1 MMRRTTY
8 TSKRIIKM
16 LFGILTILLL
26 STQEIWGQTYS
37 IDLYAQNYAGGSGTK
52 NDPYLISNDKELA
65 KLARDVNNGNTSQAF
80 LGKYFKLTA
89 DIDLSG
95 GIWMPIGKY
104 YNYGNGNGNN
114 RLFFGK
120 FDGNGHVI
128 KNMHIQWE
136 GTDAWSAW
144 GLFSTLQGSSSTNLT
159 TVTNL
164 IIENAVVEKKPGFKP
179 YGPGYNVGVVA
190 GEIYGNTELS
200 NIIIRG
206 SEIKD
211 NDETYEINNE
221 SKIGGI
227 SGNVQTDSK
236 NETFRIFNIAADTK
250 INMLKNTSVFNNKF
264 HIAQGF
270 GRFSYDMKG
279 GDNIIE
285 PTNIY
290 LFGNGLNIEN
300 TSTNINKGGIT
311 ANCQNENN
319 AKKYTSTWY
328 YTQDVTGGKNLG
340 IKVNAA
346 TFANDFVDKANT
358 LITTKSLEED
368 KNPWTFTNG
377 ALNMYSKIDVSLVE
391 NTYNRNDLQVSYT
404 LTSNQFKD
412 EYTFSWTVEGEA
424 ITPNKGSNGKTITLP
439 LSNKKRTGVVII
451 TNGNTG
457 SVILKKHFEIKPK
470 YYSIDLYADSYS
482 GGTGT
487 KEDPIIIS
495 SDLEL
500 AKLARDVE
508 TWQMKDSKYFKLAND
523 ISLDKGLWMPI
534 GNTKYSWAFFKGK
547 FDGDGHTIDNMHIC
561 WKDNSGSW
569 GAWGLFSVLNGQASD
584 EARVCRITNLIIDN
598 AVVEKEEGYMPVGNG
613 LNIGILAGE
622 LAGGNSEISNIIIRN
637 SKITD
642 NKETYTTPEIAVG
655 GIVGKAV
662 DGQIYRIYNL
672 SSEADI
678 NMFDHASL
686 KSGNTCLAEG
696 IGYYGVVN
704 NSNSFVILPT
714 NIYVH
719 GKVST
724 ANNRCKV
731 GEVVGNRNV
740 NAESGE
746 TATWYYA
753 NKTNSSS
760 SNIATNG
767 TQKSEVDFATTFAS
781 QNNLYISANNFQDK
795 LNWSYTS
802 GTGFNFGSTKLTV
815 KRGYNTIITAET
827 IEGNAGNEK
836 YFWYTSSDKKNWTLQ
851 NENNAYND
859 FSISLEDYD
868 QFVYALLEDGSS
880 QSGVAKID
888 ARKVDAVMKT
898 NEETNT
904 LYIEITNNIWENN
917 DKLNVTYSW
926 VKNGKEETVAPTFD
940 KSSLAPTDKLSCH
953 VIVTTKDGVELLNKW
968 LVYAKSV
975 VYLCPAGVTVTTAD
989 GKTISYN
996 AGDDSN
1002 DGLTPA
1008 TAVRTWKGAYSKLT
1022 VKGSWDDNTI
1032 VLMGKS
1038 DQSVTNDGSDGF
1050 PNNNDYYSSSEKWEN
1065 AKASSPFF
1073 RNTTITGSWDGV
1085 DYKGVIEMYGGHYR
1099 NHSIAIF
1106 GDTRFQY
1113 LAFNRNPNNTEG
1125 DYFDILYCQFYNLEM
1140 GEGIQ
1145 MTNYQ
1150 KMYQGDGTI
1159 KGAVSTS
1166 FQIFG
1171 GFMDDNRFSPLSTEG
1186 NLKKMDDALPHGR
1199 EGFKIKIKS
1208 GHFSTICV
1216 GGRQTTDNRNGVMG
1230 SPNMPI
1236 KCTIDVDIDRNFNDN
1251 HNENNSDLDVAVVL
1265 AGNHEGAMVGDVDII
1280 IKSGKIGRVVNGSL
1294 GARRNTSNYNA
1305 PYNTYMGRANIL
1317 IDPEHSENNN
1327 NTDINSRV
1335 EITEIYGGSTGRGF
1349 QGGQWIE
1356 NPFYGYSTITI
1367 KGGTFLI
1374 PTKCTPE
1381 EIFSGIYGAGAGG
1394 MNGIGDDTNHT
1405 TDERIPYWTNSSTKS
1420 VMAFGNYYTAKN
1432 NLCMYKCYNA
1442 DTHTYT
1448 EVDPRLTNNK
1458 IIIEG
1463 GIFGSE
1469 TRKIDGIYGGGSG
1482 YMSKDLWIAD
1492 SKPSTYGGNIYGK
1505 AGETVT
1511 SLTINGGEFY
1521 CKNGIFAGGRGTD
1534 YYYATK
1540 AYNGNPDDYQE
1551 LGKIYGNVELTIN
1564 GGKFHC
1570 PIFGGGY
1577 GVADAKLL
1585 NSNNINTLENMAR
1598 LYGSSTVKING
1609 GTFFENIYGGGDM
1622 AVVEKGTNVIISDR
1636 ADIRADVFAGGNGR
1650 IKRADTDYT
1659 INNNTWHPEKVGKV
1673 LGNTNLTFFGSTKV
1687 APYIYGDIYGGGNL
1701 AQVEGDTHINMYAA
1715 NFAGEIFGGG
1725 KGRITDN
1732 NGKELYT
1739 YADVTGNTFVS
1750 LAKDQGVQI
1759 NDKEKEEDN
1768 YSINVIWNK
1777 KLDSTKE
1784 NFIEWDTN
1792 KAKFF
1797 ADGKFLNPHNIYGGG
1812 NLACNV
1818 TGKATL
1824 NIQKGMTPFSLLK
1837 TTEWKV
1843 AYDDNNNPHFSVFGG
1858 GYGLNTTVDN
1868 TDVTVNVEGDY
1879 SVYDAEIEDDTEQL
1893 SKGQTPLRA
1902 KSDMNVFDN
1911 SKGIPNFT
1919 ILAVLGGGYAGTVD
1933 NDAKVT
1939 IDGKTFIHRVYGG
1952 GFGDPKSTSNNET
1965 GKIGGNTEVYVK
1977 GGNIYGDVFGG
1988 GAGVKPK
1995 KDASSTYTYFT
2006 NVAKVYETTKVEVS
2020 DDAHVYGNVYGGGD
2034 MANIGSYETH
2044 DNPEAY
2050 FGNKPKSI
2058 STFDQTN
2065 GKFISYEATDYKSF
2079 VNIIGGNIFGEIF
2092 AGGKGLKK
2100 AEAPEYNKV
2109 GRINGNT
2116 ILHIANTNEAGME
2129 RITPMVW
2136 NRVYGGCAY
2145 GVVDGNTL
2153 VHVEGGMLGLNIFG
2167 GGYGDI
2173 PITNDKTDDNSGQ
2186 STASSTLEQVLGKK
2200 DTKNEGTY
2208 ACILGNT
2215 KVQIDGG
2222 EWLWDRKADKNG
2234 NITTWLDVQSDS
2246 EKVCENLDE
2255 FKDIIYAIHNANT
2268 LGEITNAKAKA
2279 AMSRIINN
2287 KDTKEFFEL
2296 TDGDFGSASFSKNHN
2311 IFGGGNRAC
2320 YVGYD
2325 INGNSTGDGTGEAI
2339 VEINHSPVTEIIGAN
2354 GKSLNILDFTT
2365 LQGLCWYLAE
2375 KNSNNPQFSVF
2386 GAGYGAN
2393 TKVRNAKVYAQAGAM
2408 IEENGTPNKINGKYF
2423 RYASQEEDRLKYTNF
2438 ETNLYIDY
2446 MAVSKEDK
2454 KLYYGSVDGTSDDA
2468 DTFRRYYNTRMAW
2481 ILGIPGFTFQEIH
2494 GGGFSGYVKEDTYVE
2509 TNNQLTCYNIYGG
2522 GLGALPYGTLNET
2535 TDKDNHYDFGSVG
2548 GNSKV
2553 FFKSGNVARNV
2564 YGGGAGIESIR
2575 VSGNNIV
2582 SLDSK
2587 TGSIID
2593 FPDMARVKGKTEV
2606 HIYGENVG
2614 VPPLVIDR
2622 TVIMGNVYGGGD
2634 VANVGLNTQKA
2645 TAKKIDDAESL
2656 SPSNFTSFVNV
2667 RGGTILSKIF
2677 AGGNGRTADVC
2688 GDYTK
2693 LGGIYG
2699 NACVVTGRPVMT
2711 YPYNEFATG
2720 STTEYTSTSLN
2731 PSEEKYLVNPD
2742 ATVNK
2747 DLMPSIMN
2755 SIYGGGQN
2763 GTVYGNTLVAIKD
2776 GALYY
2781 NIFGGGWGDE
2791 ETNTSANITGNTNLS
2806 ITGGQAM
2813 LTSYWST
2820 TMRNWEP
2827 ATIVGDKTYSPQYI
2841 PATQKFKV
2849 NHNIYGGGDKTCVV
2863 GEKDKDGNLVE
2874 NSGNTYI
2881 KLEKGLLHDN
2891 TQLLS
2896 GVSTTQ
2902 FFNSNEWK
2910 EIFNKVGSPHFC
2922 VFGGGFGEK
2931 TFVLN
2936 DSHIEVAMEARG
2948 SINKGNDIIKG
2959 EEHKHFFSDYSMMD
2973 IVGGGFSGQVN
2984 GTTHIYGAGG
2994 ASCRRVF
3001 GGGFYSSVKATDI
3014 NIKAIDCHD
3023 IFGGGF
3029 MGDVEK
3035 ETKVVI
3041 GSQDSKTST
3050 FGNDDIY
3057 IHGNVYGGNDV
3068 SGAVNIVLDSNGY
3081 FKDNGG
3087 TGTNV
3092 NIYGG
3097 HIYGDVYGAGN
3108 GNYLYALD
3116 KKGNKKVTVNEYYP
3130 VNPNDSE
3137 SETIPLVYTVPMR
3150 ETMPSYMAASDA
3162 AKIVN
3167 INSWRPIT
3175 NKVNIDIKGN
3185 STSDIITIDGDVYGG
3200 GNSASVKKVHDYDS
3214 DNQEGAIKI
3223 NIGNNVNIRSVF
3235 MGCNGEA
3242 LFAKSEDNDFM
3253 NKFQKLNGDVENGKE
3268 LNLADTIDWIN
3279 DPSNKGIS
3287 TIYLSTE
3294 NAQRPL
3300 VYPHLLDL
3308 YFQSVETDIQGQL
3321 TWNGSES
3328 GDGLTNC
3335 NIGTFCCGGNRGNM
3349 SVYPNSVGNVVDYTF
3364 PAGLVITN
3372 KIVGGCNNANYNYK
3386 DLVTHEGGYLL
3397 GNTHSEYP
3405 FIKLTIK
3412 NKFEPKEDNN
3422 AYIGGNVY
3430 GGCYQAGTV
3439 RGDISVILQSDML
3452 EGKSKEK
3459 LDNSNDFLSSKPQY
3473 SALNVYGAG
3482 YGMESYV
3489 YGNTDVRVAEGMKC
3503 DTVSTTSDI
3512 FNASGVSANFVYG
3525 GGQQGNVI
3533 GVTNVDVLNGHIYK
3547 SVTGGSYSGYV
3558 WGSTQVKVGYP
3569 IYYKVKDKQSG
3580 IYLLNRSDKNNK
3592 FIDHEGNTETGAILS
3607 DLASETIK
3615 QDIKLIAGDIISQA
3629 VYESIIGKQ
3638 GLTTE
3643 FVKNDCFEKC
3653 ISKPASPLTW
3663 NDINIKIGEA
3673 VYGGGYSVA
3682 QGTSVLAN
3690 DSTVLKYTDRYN
3702 IDKAFTTENS
3712 RLVDLAE
3719 LPNGTTK
3726 GFGGNT
3732 TILVAD
3738 NSNPS
3743 STRDHIT
3750 ISHQE
3755 MKSIVLPKG
3764 TDLFGYY
3771 YKDKNGNYRYI
3782 SLQDHY
3788 FYGGGEEYA
3797 KPEEQGTDK
3806 NIYVYD
3812 SEGGIFG
3819 DGHQSYAEGFRSA
3832 DLTGYGFA
3840 GTTIN
3845 KPKIIN
3851 TFQRMDILRLEDNC
3865 FNVLGARDYATNVTN
3880 KTPYSIARVGEIQM
3894 FAKNIALKGN
3904 KLQGKTVNRAR
3915 NYMGLANNIHYVG
3928 AVTSNVPFN
3937 EASKEA
3943 WRNDT
3948 GEIPASGDYAN
3959 KSYLEVKQS
3968 YIDQYKKD
3976 TDEATFQKR
3985 NEGTAKNMIGIAS
3998 GYALKIQN
4006 VQELYDA
4013 NKKIVDKIYY
4023 GPIYG
4028 VIEMNLIDVRE
4039 DEGGGYVYADN
4050 VHKRDNGNNPDF
4062 LETTGNFVFPYDA
4075 KQNRYI
4081 VDDCFPTGFSG
4092 LKTNDPDSEIDVHYW
4107 YVTGFN
4113 YYYNAHITC
4122 FTYKDAMKFNNDNS
4136 DGLTVLAG
4144 LKPNQPVTVHSWKM
4158 RSGHPD
4164 NKNDYSC
4171 DLEYRNYLPGK
4182 TEGNVDIDNEDVAGK
4197 YTLRVGG
4204 SSSYTYSNPEASD
4217 TEDANKGFAAVLP
4230 MNATGA
4236 FDSNNYIRQA
4246 LPSEL
4251 NNGDAKISFELSD
4264 NVNNTTTEYFN
4275 KHLSKKCLATLILK
4289 APAYSKYNSEKD
4301 NKPIISKVATSTFF
4315 TLSATGNYEKVEN
4328 NTNLSEGKDYYIKNG
4343 IEGEYAK
4350 VNNTTKIFKKNTDG
4364 YAPVNN
4370 IKDVIAGENYFCEV
4384 PRIYTYTIYLT
4395 IEYVQGPNINGNIT
4409 VDNCALPGE
4418 MIRLKKNNVTIAA
4431 DQAFSANGY
4440 YWRIGKRKKNADG
4453 KWEFE
4458 DNTEWNITKKAAG
4471 YDTYKQG
4478 DAKTAEGLFK
4488 NCKYDKTN
4496 DYLDIPAYYFMN
4508 GYGVQLGITMNG
4520 LDKIFTV
4527 DMDNDNEFLI
4537 HNYHRMNPHKEG
4549 LDLHLAEAIKR
4560 AKEEKDVA
4568 TGTTTVPF
4576 AEPRIYISDLSDL
4589 TAFINFIDTIG
4600 ADGKAPRYGANAQF
4614 VLQKDLTVPSD
4625 FVCGTGIFHGIFH
4638 GNGHVIHGLPQDK
4651 SLLAENQGQI
4661 YNLGLESGN
4670 IAAKGSTNGG
4680 AYHCCFEQNPSSS
4693 PSSSEASSS
4702 LSDGVSTPF
4711 APIVYRMDGSADT
4724 HYTSDDFKYGRVA
4737 YDLNEYY
4744 LRARYSN
4751 EATNPDDMK
4760 ALKYVYD
4767 YYANGDYQYANRTD
4781 AITGKNTGITYLRTG
4796 LDSDL
4801 PNYEQAETRHN
4812 QAHDID
4818 KARVKAGSSSASSSS
4833 PSSST
4838 PSSSSPS
4845 SAPSSSSPS
4854 SFDGVSTPFAY
4865 EPLFDANHAA
4875 TTLAASNIMNDFIF
4889 WGQKLQATPE
4899 SCPQAIESH
4908 QNCYMTNRVYRTAGY
4923 YGDTKL
4929 DAFHYN
4935 AYNYLGGTMT
4945 TYVHQPSITAIDFTC
4960 KGDISKATK
4969 TINGIFYPPVDDNAK
4984 VFSDFS
4990 VKNDVT
4996 KNLLVYTNNNVDI
5009 DSDTEAYD
5017 VVNKYLRYNES
5028 TRESLIKGH
5037 HVFTNTEGFTTA
5049 FLHLVE
5055 RTADNKNSE
5064 GGICENNN
5072 FCAPL
5077 PFTVT
5082 NRAWYVRKPQQYA
5095 NDNTGAWE
5103 GICLPFTVHKVVASI
5118 NGEITHFYG
5127 IPTTDELSTPAL
5139 NTHTLHHEYW
5149 LRGLT
5154 TVGKDGTD
5162 IAATFQRPG
5171 LTSDGLFMP
5180 IAESSGSTSAG
5191 SSSPSAGSGSTS
5203 AGSGSPSLS
5212 EGVSY
5217 TFATPFFIDT
5227 YESRLYNKD
5236 ANPYYAAPHT
5246 YSNYPLLTSE
5256 VPYIV
5261 RFPGDGY
5268 YEFDLSSKFYN
5279 DILGKSEPE
5288 QTVAFNAYGYENMET
5303 SYGSITIPVTK
5314 QMATTKDGYT
5324 HCGTFAAKD
5333 IKKDAIYSMN
5343 DKGNAFIS
5351 ETSTATSIMPFRT
5364 YMTAKTTKAKALS
5377 YAPSM
5382 IKIAEST
5389 GIDKITPEI
5398 GVADKD
5404 DATGSYLIVRPI
5416 NNNKVRIES
5425 NISTTIYVYTIT
5437 GQLYR
5442 ILDVIP
5448 GNSVYS
5454 GFQQGAYIFGKA
5466 KIMVQ

>member
-1 MMRRTTY
+1 MKIETMMRRTTY

-16 LFGILTILLL
+16 LFGILTILLM
-26 STQEIWGQTYS
+26 STQEIWGQNKYYS

-52 NDPYLISNDKELA
+52 NDPYLISNDMELA

-227 SGNVQTDSK
+227 SGNVQTDGK

-250 INMLKNTSVFNNKF
+250 INMLKNTSVYNNKF
-264 HIAQGF
+264 CIAQGF
-270 GRFSYDMKG
+270 GRFSYNMKG

-319 AKKYTSTWY
+319 AKKYASTWY

-340 IKVNAA
+340 TKVNAA

-377 ALNMYSKIDVSLVE
+377 TINMYSKIDVKLVE
-391 NTYNRNDLQVSYT
+391 NTYNRNDPQVSYT

-412 EYTFSWTVEGEA
+412 EYTFSWTVEGKA
-424 ITPNKGSNGKTITLP
+424 ITPNEGSNGKTITLP
-439 LSNKKRTGVVII
+439 LSNKKRTGEVII
-451 TNGNTG
+451 TDGNTG
-457 SVILKKHFEIKPK
+457 SVILKKHFEINPK

-487 KEDPIIIS
+487 KDDPFIIS

-500 AKLARDVE
+500 AKLTRDIE
-508 TWQMKDSKYFKLAND
+508 NWQMQDSKYFKLAND
-523 ISLDKGLWMPI
+523 IKLDKGLWMPI
-534 GNTKYSWAFFKGK
+534 GNTNYNWAFFKGK
-547 FDGDGHTIDNMHIC
+547 FDGDGHAIDNMHVC
-561 WKDNSGSW
+561 WKDYSGSW
-569 GAWGLFSVLNGQASD
+569 SAWGLFSALNGLSSD
-584 EARVCRITNLIIDN
+584 ESGVCRITNLIIDN
-598 AVVEKEEGYMPVGNG
+598 AVVEKEEDYMPVGNG

-622 LAGGNSEISNIIIRN
+622 LVGNNIEISNIIIRN

-642 NKETYTTPEIAVG
+642 NKETYTTPEIAIG
-655 GIVGKAV
+655 GIIGKAQ
-662 DGQIYRIYNL
+662 DGKTFRIFNL
-672 SSEADI
+672 SCEADI
-678 NMFDHASL
+678 NMFDNANL

-696 IGYYGVVN
+696 IGYYGWVN

-740 NAESGE
+740 DNGTGE

-767 TQKSEVDFATTFAS
+767 TQKSEAEFATTFAS
-781 QNNLYISANNFQDK
+781 QNNLYISANNFKDK

-815 KRGYNTIITAET
+815 KRGYTTIITAET
-827 IEGNAGNEK
+827 LEGNAENEK
-836 YFWYTSSDKKNWTLQ
+836 YFWYTSIDKKNWTLQ
-851 NENNAYND
+851 NENNAYNN

-868 QFVYALLEDGSS
+868 QYVYALLEDGSS

-888 ARKVDAVMKT
+888 AIKVDAVMKT

-917 DKLNVTYSW
+917 DNLNVTYSW
-926 VKNGKEETVAPTFD
+926 VKNGKEESTDPTFD
-940 KSSLAPTDKLSCH
+940 KSSLTPTDKLSCY

-975 VYLCPAGVTVTTAD
+975 VYLCPAGVTVGSTT
-989 GKTISYN
+989 YN
-996 AGDDSN
+996 AGNDSN
-1002 DGLTPA
+1002 DGLSPE
-1008 TAVRTWKGAYSKLT
+1008 TAVRTWKGAYSKLA

-1038 DQSVTNDGSDGF
+1038 DQSVTNNDNDGF
-1050 PNNNDYYSSSEKWEN
+1050 SSVTFNTSSDWEDVK
-1065 AKASSPFF
+1065 AKSPFF

-1085 DYKGVIEMYGGHYR
+1085 DYKGVIEMYGGNYR

-1113 LAFNRNPNNTEG
+1113 LTFNRNPNNNDA

-1145 MTNYQ
+1145 MTNY
-1150 KMYQGDGTI
+1150 KKPYLGDGTI

-1208 GHFSTICV
+1208 GHFSAICV

-1251 HNENNSDLDVAVVL
+1251 HNDNQSTLDVAVVL

-1294 GARRNTSNYNA
+1294 GARRNTNNYNA

-1317 IDPEHSENNN
+1317 IDPAQSESNNK
-1327 NTDINSRV
+1327 NTDVNSRV

-1349 QGGQWIE
+1349 QDNQWIE

-1367 KGGTFLI
+1367 KGGTFKI
-1374 PTKCTPE
+1374 PSECKPE

-1405 TDERIPYWTNSSTKS
+1405 TDDRIPYWTNSSTKS
-1420 VMAFGNYYTAKN
+1420 VMAFGNYDAAKA

-1448 EVDPRLTNNK
+1448 EIDPRLTNNK

-1482 YMSKDLWIAD
+1482 YMSTDLWRASSIP
-1492 SKPSTYGGNIYGK
+1492 SKEGGNIYGK
-1505 AGETVT
+1505 AGETVA
-1511 SLTINGGEFY
+1511 SITINGGEFY

-1540 AYNGNPDDYQE
+1540 AYNGNPYDYQE

-1570 PIFGGGY
+1570 PVFGGGY
-1577 GVADAKLL
+1577 GVADAKQKD
-1585 NSNNINTLENMAR
+1585 NDSINTLNNMAR

-1609 GTFFENIYGGGDM
+1609 GTFFKNIYGGGDM
-1622 AVVEKGTNVIISDR
+1622 AVVEKGTNVIISDS

-1650 IKRADTDYT
+1650 IKRANSNYNIED
-1659 INNNTWHPEKVGKV
+1659 NTWNPEKVGKV

-1732 NGKELYT
+1732 DGENLYT
-1739 YADVTGNTFVS
+1739 YADVTGNTFVT

-1759 NDKEKEEDN
+1759 NDEKNKEDN
-1768 YSINVIWNK
+1768 FSINVIWNR

-1797 ADGKFLNPHNIYGGG
+1797 ANGKFLNPHNIYGGG
-1812 NLACNV
+1812 NLACKV

-1824 NIQKGMTPFSLLK
+1824 DIQKGMTPFSLLK

-1858 GYGLNTTVDN
+1858 GYGLNTTVGN

-1879 SVYDAEIEDDTEQL
+1879 SVYDAEIKDDTEQL

-1902 KSDMNVFDN
+1902 KGEMNVFDN

-1933 NDAKVT
+1933 SDAKVT

-1952 GFGDPKSTSNNET
+1952 GFGDPTSTSNNNT

-1995 KDASSTYTYFT
+1995 KDGSTYTYFT
-2006 NVAKVYETTKVEVS
+2006 NVAKVDETTKVEVS

-2034 MANIGSYETH
+2034 MANIGSYITLKDE
-2044 DNPEAY
+2044 DKVEY
-2050 FGNKPKSI
+2050 YGNKPKSI

-2065 GKFISYEATDYKSF
+2065 GDFISYEAKDYKSF

-2153 VHVEGGMLGLNIFG
+2153 VHIEGGMLGFNIFG

-2234 NITTWLDVQSDS
+2234 NITTWLDVQTGS

-2287 KDTKEFFEL
+2287 KDTKEFFEMK
-2296 TDGDFGSASFSKNHN
+2296 DGDFGSASFSKNHN

-2320 YVGYD
+2320 YVGYGID
-2325 INGNSTGDGTGEAI
+2325 GNSTGDGTGEAI

-2354 GKSLNILDFTT
+2354 GKSLDILDYTS
-2365 LQGLCWYLAE
+2365 LQGLCWYLAGTNA
-2375 KNSNNPQFSVF
+2375 NSPQFSVF

-2393 TKVRNAKVYAQAGAM
+2393 TKVRNAKVYAQTGAM
-2408 IEENGTPNKINGKYF
+2408 IELNGTPNKIDGKYF

-2509 TNNQLTCYNIYGG
+2509 ANNQLACYNIYGG
-2522 GLGALPYGTLNET
+2522 GLGARPYGTLNENK
-2535 TDKDNHYDFGSVG
+2535 DKDNHYDFGSVD

-2553 FFKSGNVARNV
+2553 FIKSGNVAKNV
-2564 YGGGAGIESIR
+2564 YGGGAGIESLRI
-2575 VSGNNIV
+2575 SGDNIV
-2582 SLDSK
+2582 SIDSK

-2606 HIYGENVG
+2606 HVYGENVG
-2614 VPPLVIDR
+2614 VPPLVIER
-2622 TVIMGNVYGGGD
+2622 TVIMGSVYGGGD
-2634 VANVGLNTQKA
+2634 VANVGMGTNKA
-2645 TAKKIDDAESL
+2645 AAKKIDEAASL
-2656 SPSNFTSFVNV
+2656 TPSNFTSFVNV

-2677 AGGNGRTADVC
+2677 AGGKGRTADVC

-2731 PSEEKYLVNPD
+2731 PSDEKYLVNPD

-2747 DLMPSIMN
+2747 DLMPNIMN
-2755 SIYGGGQN
+2755 SVYGGGQN
-2763 GTVYGNTLVAIKD
+2763 GTIYGNTLVAIKD

-2781 NIFGGGWGDE
+2781 NVFGGGWGDE
-2791 ETNTSANITGNTNLS
+2791 DTNTSANITGNTNLS

-2863 GEKDKDGNLVE
+2863 GERDKDGNLVA

-2896 GVSTTQ
+2896 GVSTTK
-2902 FFNSNEWK
+2902 FFSSNEWK

-2922 VFGGGFGEK
+2922 IFGGGFGEK

-2959 EEHKHFFSDYSMMD
+2959 EEYKHFFSDYSMMD

-2984 GTTHIYGAGG
+2984 GTTHINGAGG

-3014 NIKAIDCHD
+3014 DIKAIDCHD

-3268 LNLADTIDWIN
+3268 LNLADSIDWIN

-3287 TIYLSTE
+3287 TLYLSTE

-3335 NIGTFCCGGNRGNM
+3335 TIGTFCCGGNRGNM

-3412 NKFEPKEDNN
+3412 NQFKPKEENN

-3547 SVTGGSYSGYV
+3547 AVTGGSYSGYV

-3569 IYYKVKDKQSG
+3569 IYYKVKDEQSG
-3580 IYLLNRSDKNNK
+3580 IYLLDRTDKNNK
-3592 FIDHEGNTETGAILS
+3592 YIDREGNTESGAILS
-3607 DLASETIK
+3607 NLASESIK
-3615 QDIKLIAGDIISQA
+3615 QNIKLIAGDIISQA

-3638 GLTTE
+3638 GLTEE
-3643 FVKNDCFEKC
+3643 FVKDNCFEKC
-3653 ISKPASPLTW
+3653 VSSPESPLTW
-3663 NDINIKIGEA
+3663 DDINIKIGEA

-3690 DSTVLKYTDRYN
+3690 DSTVLKYTDKYN
-3702 IDKAFTTENS
+3702 IDKAFTTNNTH
-3712 RLVDLAE
+3712 LVGLDE
-3719 LPNGTTK
+3719 LPNKTTE

-3738 NSNPS
+3738 NSDPSSDPS

-3755 MKSIVLPKG
+3755 MKSIVLPNG

-3771 YKDKNGNYRYI
+3771 YKHKDGNYRFI
-3782 SLQDHY
+3782 SLQDSY
-3788 FYGGGEEYA
+3788 FYGDGYD
-3797 KPEEQGTDK
+3797 KPVGQSDTDK
-3806 NIYVYD
+3806 KIYVYD

-3894 FAKNIALKGN
+3894 FAKNIALDEGK

-3915 NYMGLANNIHYVG
+3915 NYMGLVNNIHYVG

-3937 EASKEA
+3937 DATNEA
-3943 WRNDT
+3943 WRDDT
-3948 GEIPASGDYAN
+3948 GKVPASGEYAN

-3968 YIDQYKKD
+3968 YIDNYKND
-3976 TDEATFQKR
+3976 ADEATFQKR

-4028 VIEMNLIDVRE
+4028 VIEMNLIDVRA

-4050 VHKRDNGNNPDF
+4050 VHKRENGKNPDF

-4081 VDDCFPTGFSG
+4081 VDDCFPTGFNG
-4092 LKTNDPDSEIDVHYW
+4092 LDDEGKANPDAKIDVHYW

-4113 YYYNAHITC
+4113 YYYNAHITG

-4144 LKPNQPVTVHSWKM
+4144 LKANQPVTIHSWKM
-4158 RSGHPD
+4158 RSGHPTD
-4164 NKNDYSC
+4164 TNEYSC
-4171 DLEYRNYLPGK
+4171 DLEYRNYLTAG
-4182 TEGNVDIDNEDVAGK
+4182 TEGNVDIDNKDVAGG

-4217 TEDANKGFAAVLP
+4217 TEDANKGFAAILP
-4230 MNATGA
+4230 LNGSDVT
-4236 FDSNNYIRQA
+4236 YIQQN
-4246 LPSEL
+4246 LPTTIKD
-4251 NNGDAKISFELSD
+4251 GDAKISFELSD

-4289 APAYSKYNSEKD
+4289 APAYSVYNSEKN

-4315 TLSATGNYEKVEN
+4315 TKNSASGNYEKVEN
-4328 NTNLSEGKDYYIKNG
+4328 NTTLSEGIDYYIKNG

-4350 VNNTTKIFKKNTDG
+4350 VNNTTKIFKKDADG
-4364 YAPVNN
+4364 YAPVN
-4370 IKDVIAGENYFCEV
+4370 IKDVIAGDNYFCEV
-4384 PRIYTYTIYLT
+4384 PRVYTYTIYLT

-4458 DNTEWNITKKAAG
+4458 DKTEWDTTNKATG

-4478 DAKTAEGLFK
+4478 DTKTAEGLFK

-4560 AKEEKDVA
+4560 AKEEKDAA

-4625 FVCGTGIFHGIFH
+4625 FVCGTGIFQGIFH

-4670 IAAKGSTNGG
+4670 IAASNKGT
-4680 AYHCCFEQNPSSS
+4680 YHCCFEYNKGIQ
-4693 PSSSEASSS
+4693 
-4702 LSDGVSTPF
+4702 
-4711 APIVYRMDGSADT
+4711 PIVYHMDGTRDT
-4724 HYTSDDFKYGRVA
+4724 HYTADDFRYGKVG

-4751 EATNPDDMK
+4751 DGNNPDDMK

-4833 PSSST
+4833 PSLSA
-4838 PSSSSPS
+4838 PSSSAPS

-4945 TYVHQPSITAIDFTC
+4945 TYVHQPSITAIDFSC
-4960 KGDISKATK
+4960 KGDISKATG
-4969 TINGIFYPPVDDNAK
+4969 TTNGIFYPPVDDNAK

-4990 VKNDVT
+4990 VKDDVT

-5009 DSDTEAYD
+5009 DSNTEAYD
-5017 VVNKYLRYNES
+5017 VVNKYLSYNER
-5028 TRESLIKGH
+5028 TRELLIKGH
-5037 HVFTNTEGFTTA
+5037 HVFKNTEGFTTA

-5127 IPTTDELSTPAL
+5127 TPTADELSTPSL

-5154 TVGKDGTD
+5154 TVGKNGTD
-5162 IAATFQRPG
+5162 LAATFQRPG

-5180 IAESSGSTSAG
+5180 IAESSG
-5191 SSSPSAGSGSTS
+5191 SPSAGSGSTS

-5227 YESRLYNKD
+5227 YESHLYNKD
-5236 ANPYYAAPHT
+5236 ANHYYAAPHT

-5261 RFPGDGY
+5261 RFPGEGY

-5351 ETSTATSIMPFRT
+5351 ESATATSVMPFRT

-5377 YAPSM
+5377 YAPYM
-5382 IKIAEST
+5382 IKIAEPT

-5404 DATGSYLIVRPI
+5404 DTTGSYLIVRPI

-5454 GFQQGAYIFGKA
+5454 GFQQGAYIFGKT

>member
-16 LFGILTILLL
+16 LFGILTILLM

-206 SEIKD
+206 SVITDK
-211 NDETYEINNE
+211 DETYEINNE
-221 SKIGGI
+221 TKIGGI
-227 SGNVQTDSK
+227 AGNVQTDSK
-236 NETFRIFNIAADTK
+236 NETFRIFNIAADTQ
-250 INMLKNTSVFNNKF
+250 INMLKNTGVFNNKF
-264 HIAQGF
+264 CIAQGF
-270 GRFSYDMKG
+270 GRFSYNMKG

-290 LFGNGLNIEN
+290 LFGNGLNIESSN
-300 TSTNINKGGIT
+300 SETNKNINKGGIT

-319 AKKYTSTWY
+319 AKKYASTWY
-328 YTQDVTGGKNLG
+328 YTQNVDGGKNLG
-340 IKVNAA
+340 TQKTDAA
-346 TFANDFVDKANT
+346 FKGEFAKIANEF
-358 LITTKSLEED
+358 ITKNNLTEE
-368 KNPWTFTNG
+368 KTAWYFNNNNISMNNN
-377 ALNMYSKIDVSLVE
+377 LDVYVVE
-391 NTYNRNDLQVSYT
+391 NYNRNDYNVSFSIEGISPETDYT
-404 LTSNQFKD
+404 
-412 EYTFSWTVEGEA
+412 YTWKVDNKE
-424 ITPNKGSNGKTITLP
+424 ITPAKGGKSISLE
-439 LSNKKRTGVVII
+439 LSNKKRVGVVTI
-451 TNGNTG
+451 TDSKTQE
-457 SVILKKHFEIKPK
+457 VIMTKNFVINPK
-470 YYSIDLYADSYS
+470 YYSIDLYADSYAQGS
-482 GGTGT
+482 GSET
-487 KEDPIIIS
+487 DPYIIS
-495 SDLEL
+495 NDLEL
-500 AKLARDVE
+500 AKLAYDVNKG
-508 TWQMKDSKYFKLAND
+508 TATAGKYFKLSND
-523 ISLDKGLWMPI
+523 INLDKALWIPI
-534 GNTKYSWAFFKGK
+534 GSTNYEEKYFNGK
-547 FDGDGHTIDNMHIC
+547 FDGDGYSIDNMRIL
-561 WKDNSGSW
+561 WTDTNNGWST
-569 GAWGLFSVLNGQASD
+569 WGLFSAIKGTADN
-584 EARVCRITNLIIDN
+584 EANFCRITNLVMDHALI
-598 AVVEKEEGYMPVGNG
+598 EKEPNTNQTEKSGNVAVLVGEVLTTGY
-613 LNIGILAGE
+613 
-622 LAGGNSEISNIIIRN
+622 SEVSNIIVRN
-637 SKITD
+637 SVITD
-642 NKETYTTPEIAVG
+642 NNESYKRKQFRVG
-655 GIVGKAV
+655 GIIGNLE
-662 DGQIYRIYNL
+662 DNHITRLFNL
-672 SSEADI
+672 SAQVEIKMLSNATLRDKCY
-678 NMFDHASL
+678 M
-686 KSGNTCLAEG
+686 AEG
-696 IGYYGVVN
+696 IGRYGAPKT
-704 NSNSFVILPT
+704 SSSYAIPLT

-719 GKVST
+719 GSIETTINSNNCYVGGVIGNN
-724 ANNRCKV
+724 ANN
-731 GEVVGNRNV
+731 NNIT
-740 NAESGE
+740 S
-746 TATWYYA
+746 TSSTWYYTEA
-753 NKTNSSS
+753 VSVTT
-760 SNIATNG
+760 SNVVNYG
-767 TQKSEVDFATTFAS
+767 TKQPLSDFANIFAENCNS
-781 QNNLYISANNFQDK
+781 YIAEKNIDGKSVWTYIN
-795 LNWSYTS
+795 SI
-802 GTGFNFGSTKLTV
+802 GFKFSFTRLAV
-815 KRGYNTIITAET
+815 KRGFNAEITAET
-827 IEGNAGNEK
+827 VKGNAANEK
-836 YFWYTSSDKKNWTLQ
+836 YFWYTSADKKIWELQ
-851 NENNAYND
+851 NKDTASNP
-859 FSISLEDYD
+859 FTLPRKDYD
-868 QFVYALLEDGSS
+868 QYVYAELADGSS
-880 QSGVAKID
+880 RSGIIKIEAVRVEAKLIS
-888 ARKVDAVMKT
+888 
-898 NEETNT
+898 NSGENT
-904 LYIEITNNIWENN
+904 ISVSVTNNIWNNN
-917 DKLNVTYSW
+917 DYLNITYSW
-926 VKNGKEETVAPTFD
+926 VKNDDEERPVSTTSTYD
-940 KSSLAPTDKLSCH
+940 KSKLNKNDKLKCH
-953 VIVTTKDGVELLNKW
+953 VVVKSQDEIVLLDNW
-968 LVYAKSV
+968 LVYVKSV
-975 VYLCPAGVTVTTAD
+975 IYICPAGVTVGSTT
-989 GKTISYN
+989 YN
-996 AGDDSN
+996 AGNDDN
-1002 DGLTPA
+1002 DGLTPK
-1008 TAVRTWKGAYSKLT
+1008 TAVKTWNGAYSKLA
-1022 VKGSWDDNTI
+1022 KEGSWDDNII
-1032 VLMGKS
+1032 VLMGRS
-1038 DQSVTNDGSDGF
+1038 DYNVTNNSSNGFTSVTFNKSAD
-1050 PNNNDYYSSSEKWEN
+1050 WETQ
-1065 AKASSPFF
+1065 KSTSPFF
-1073 RNTTITGSWDGV
+1073 KNATITGSWNDV
-1085 DYKGVIEMYGGHYR
+1085 DYHGVMQMKGGGNREESLPIY
-1099 NHSIAIF
+1099 

-1113 LAFNRNPNNTEG
+1113 ITFERNEYVS
-1125 DYFDILYCQFYNLEM
+1125 DKYDILYCQFYNLEM

-1145 MTNYQ
+1145 MINY
-1150 KMYQGDGTI
+1150 KDMFDADGTI
-1159 KGAVSTS
+1159 YGAKSTS

-1171 GFMDDNRFSPLSTEG
+1171 GFNDDARFRNLWEG
-1186 NLKKMDDALPHGR
+1186 DNLKKMDESLPHGH
-1199 EGFKIKIKS
+1199 EGFSIKIKS
-1208 GHFSTICV
+1208 GHYSTICV
-1216 GGRQTTDNRNGVMG
+1216 GGRQTQSNINGLMG

-1251 HNENNSDLDVAVVL
+1251 HNDNQSTLDVAVVL

-1294 GARRNTSNYNA
+1294 GAKRNVNGYNNA
-1305 PYNTYMGRANIL
+1305 PYNTFMGRANIL
-1317 IDPEHSENNN
+1317 IDPAQSENNKQAK
-1327 NTDINSRV
+1327 DINSRV

-1349 QGGQWIE
+1349 VDNEEVE
-1356 NPFYGYSTITI
+1356 NPFYGQSTITI

-1374 PTKCTPE
+1374 PIGCNQDM
-1381 EIFSGIYGAGAGG
+1381 IFSGIYGAGAGG
-1394 MNGIGDDTNHT
+1394 MNGIGDDDNHT
-1405 TDERIPYWTNSSTKS
+1405 PDTRIPYWNDVNTKSVINFGGYATAKDKLCLYHCYNSSTRT
-1420 VMAFGNYYTAKN
+1420 FT
-1432 NLCMYKCYNA
+1432 
-1442 DTHTYT
+1442 DI
-1448 EVDPRLTNNK
+1448 DPRETSTN

-1463 GIFGSE
+1463 GIFGSS
-1469 TRKIDGIYGGGSG
+1469 TKPIDGIYAGGSG
-1482 YMSKDLWIAD
+1482 YMSLDLWPHGGIP
-1492 SKPSTYGGNIYGK
+1492 SKVGGNIYGK
-1505 AGETVT
+1505 AGETVA
-1511 SLTINGGEFY
+1511 SITINGGEFY

-1577 GVADAKLL
+1577 GVADAKQK
-1585 NSNNINTLENMAR
+1585 NNNTINTLENMAR

-1622 AVVEKGTNVIISDR
+1622 AVVGKETNVIISDS

-1650 IKRADTDYT
+1650 TKRADTDYD
-1659 INNNTWHPEKVGKV
+1659 IKDNTWKPELVGKV
-1673 LGNTNLTFFGSTKV
+1673 VGNTNLTFFGSTKV

-1725 KGRITDN
+1725 KGRITDDK
-1732 NGKELYT
+1732 GYAIADEGLYT
-1739 YADVTGNTFVS
+1739 YANVTGNTFVS

-1768 YSINVIWNK
+1768 FSINVIWNR

-1784 NFIEWDTN
+1784 NFIEWNTN
-1792 KAKFF
+1792 KAEFF
-1797 ADGKFLNPHNIYGGG
+1797 ANGKFLNPHNIYGGG
-1812 NLACNV
+1812 NLACEV

-1858 GYGLNTTVDN
+1858 GYGLNTTVGN

-1902 KSDMNVFDN
+1902 KGEMNVFDN

-1919 ILAVLGGGYAGTVD
+1919 ILAVLGGGYAGTVK
-1933 NDAKVT
+1933 NDTKVT

-1952 GFGDPKSTSNNET
+1952 GFGDPTSTSNNNT

-1995 KDASSTYTYFT
+1995 NDTYFT
-2006 NVAKVYETTKVEVS
+2006 DVAKVEGTTKVEIS
-2020 DDAHVYGNVYGGGD
+2020 DDAHVYGDVYGGGD
-2034 MANIGSYETH
+2034 MANIGSYITH
-2044 DNPEAY
+2044 TNKVEY
-2050 FGNKPKSI
+2050 YGNKPKSI

-2065 GKFISYEATDYKSF
+2065 GNFISYKATDYKSF
-2079 VNIIGGNIFGEIF
+2079 VNIIGGNIFGKIF

-2222 EWLWDRKADKNG
+2222 AWLWDRKADKNG
-2234 NITTWLDVQSDS
+2234 KITTWLDVQTDN

-2287 KDTKEFFEL
+2287 KDTKEFFEM
-2296 TDGDFGSASFSKNHN
+2296 TDGDFGSARFSKNHN

-2320 YVGYD
+2320 YVGYGID
-2325 INGNSTGDGTGEAI
+2325 GNSTGDGTGEAI

-2354 GKSLNILDFTT
+2354 GKSLDILDFTT

-2393 TKVRNAKVYAQAGAM
+2393 TKVRNAKVYAQTGAM
-2408 IEENGTPNKINGKYF
+2408 IELNGTPNKIDGKSF

-2494 GGGFSGYVKEDTYVE
+2494 GGGFSGYVEDSTYVE
-2509 TNNQLTCYNIYGG
+2509 ANNQLACYNIYGG

-2645 TAKKIDDAESL
+2645 TAEKIDVAKSL
-2656 SPSNFTSFVNV
+2656 TPSNFTSFVNV

-2677 AGGNGRTADVC
+2677 AGGKGRTADVC

-2731 PSEEKYLVNPD
+2731 PSEQQYLVNPD

-2747 DLMPSIMN
+2747 DLMPNIMN
-2755 SIYGGGQN
+2755 SVYGGGQN
-2763 GTVYGNTLVAIKD
+2763 GTIYGNTLVAIKD

-2781 NIFGGGWGDE
+2781 NVFGGGWGDE

-2863 GEKDKDGNLVE
+2863 GERDKDGNLVA

-2902 FFNSNEWK
+2902 FFSSNEWK

-2931 TFVLN
+2931 TFVLS

-2959 EEHKHFFSDYSMMD
+2959 EEYKHFFSDYSMMD

-3014 NIKAIDCHD
+3014 NIKAIDCQD

-3057 IHGNVYGGNDV
+3057 IHGNIYGGNDV
-3068 SGAVNIVLDSNGY
+3068 SGAINIVLDSNGY

-3200 GNSASVKKVHDYDS
+3200 GNSASVQKS
-3214 DNQEGAIKI
+3214 DNQVGAIKI

-3335 NIGTFCCGGNRGNM
+3335 TIGTFCCGGNRGNM
-3349 SVYPNSVGNVVDYTF
+3349 SVYPDSVGNVIDYTF

-3412 NKFEPKEDNN
+3412 NQFKPKEDNN

-3439 RGDISVILQSDML
+3439 RGDIVIDFQSDML
-3452 EGKSKEK
+3452 GGKSKEK

-3473 SALNVYGAG
+3473 SALNVYGGG

-3489 YGNTDVRVAEGMKC
+3489 YGNTDIIVAKGLKC
-3503 DTVSTTSDI
+3503 SAPSTSSSGE
-3512 FNASGVSANFVYG
+3512 FSASGVSANFVYG

-3547 SVTGGSYSGYV
+3547 AVTGGSYSGYV

-3580 IYLLNRSDKNNK
+3580 IYLLDRTDKNNK
-3592 FIDHEGNTETGAILS
+3592 YIDREGNTESGAILS
-3607 DLASETIK
+3607 NLASESIK
-3615 QDIKLIAGDIISQA
+3615 QNIKLIAGDIISQA

-3638 GLTTE
+3638 GLTAE
-3643 FVKNDCFEKC
+3643 FVKTDCFETC
-3653 ISKPASPLTW
+3653 VSSPASPLTW
-3663 NDINIKIGEA
+3663 DDINIQIGEA
-3673 VYGGGYSVA
+3673 IYGGGYSVA

-3738 NSNPS
+3738 NSAPS

-3755 MKSIVLPKG
+3755 MKSIVLPNG

-3788 FYGGGEEYA
+3788 FYGDGYD
-3797 KPEEQGTDK
+3797 KPVGQSDT
-3806 NIYVYD
+3806 IYVYD

-3845 KPKIIN
+3845 NPKIIN

-3894 FAKNIALKGN
+3894 FAKNIALYGN
-3904 KLQGKTVNRAR
+3904 KLQEKSVKRAR

-3943 WRNDT
+3943 WRDDT
-3948 GEIPASGDYAN
+3948 GEVPASGDYAN

-3968 YIDQYKKD
+3968 YIDQYKDK
-3976 TDEATFQKR
+3976 DEATFQKR

-4050 VHKRDNGNNPDF
+4050 VHKRDNGKTPDF
-4062 LETTGNFVFPYDA
+4062 LETTGNFVFPYDTM
-4075 KQNRYI
+4075 QNRYI
-4081 VDDCFPTGFSG
+4081 VDDCFPTGFNG

-4113 YYYNAHITC
+4113 YYYNAHITG
-4122 FTYKDAMKFNNDNS
+4122 FTYKDAMKFNNDNR

-4144 LKPNQPVTVHSWKM
+4144 LKPNQPVTIHSWKM
-4158 RSGHPD
+4158 RSGHPTD
-4164 NKNDYSC
+4164 TNEYSC
-4171 DLEYRNYLPGK
+4171 DLEYRNYLTAG
-4182 TEGNVDIDNEDVAGK
+4182 TEGNVDIDNKNVAGG

-4204 SSSYTYSNPEASD
+4204 SSSYTYSDPNAANID
-4217 TEDANKGFAAVLP
+4217 AANKGFAAVLP

-4289 APAYSKYNSEKD
+4289 APAYSVYNSED
-4301 NKPIISKVATSTFF
+4301 NNKPIISKVATSTFF

-4328 NTNLSEGKDYYIKNG
+4328 NTNLSEDTTYYIKNG

-4350 VNNTTKIFKKNTDG
+4350 VDPNLIYQKDQDG
-4364 YAPVNN
+4364 YALVNISN
-4370 IKDVIAGENYFCEV
+4370 VTVGNNYFCEV

-4458 DNTEWNITKKAAG
+4458 DKTEWNTTNKATG

-4560 AKEEKDVA
+4560 AKKEKDAA

-4625 FVCGTGIFHGIFH
+4625 FVCGTGIFQGIFH

-4751 EATNPDDMK
+4751 DATKPDDMK

-4767 YYANGDYQYANRTD
+4767 YYANGDYQYAYRTD
-4781 AITGKNTGITYLRTG
+4781 TITGKNTGITFLRTG

-4818 KARVKAGSSSASSSS
+4818 KARVKVASSSASSS
-4833 PSSST
+4833 T
-4838 PSSSSPS
+4838 
-4845 SAPSSSSPS
+4845 PS

-4865 EPLFDANHAA
+4865 EPLFDDNHAA

-4960 KGDISKATK
+4960 KGDISKSTGK
-4969 TINGIFYPPVDDNAK
+4969 NNGIFYPPVDDNAK

-4990 VKNDVT
+4990 VKDDVT

-5009 DSDTEAYD
+5009 NSDTEAYD
-5017 VVNKYLRYNES
+5017 VVNKNLSYNES

-5103 GICLPFTVHKVVASI
+5103 GICLPFTIHKVVASI

-5127 IPTTDELSTPAL
+5127 TPTADELSTPSL

-5154 TVGKDGTD
+5154 TVDKNGTD

-5180 IAESSGSTSAG
+5180 IAESSGSPSAG
-5191 SSSPSAGSGSTS
+5191 SGSTSAGSGSTS

-5236 ANPYYAAPHT
+5236 ANPYYDYATPHT

-5261 RFPGDGY
+5261 RFPGEGY

-5303 SYGSITIPVTK
+5303 WYGSITIPVTK

-5351 ETSTATSIMPFRT
+5351 EASTATSVMPFRT
-5364 YMTAKTTKAKALS
+5364 YMTAKTTKAKAMS
-5377 YAPSM
+5377 YAPYM

-5389 GIDKITPEI
+5389 GIDKIIPEI

-5404 DATGSYLIVRPI
+5404 EATGSYLIVRPLT
-5416 NNNKVRIES
+5416 NNKVRIES

-5454 GFQQGAYIFGKA
+5454 GFQQGAYIFGKT

>member
-16 LFGILTILLL
+16 LFGILIILLM
-26 STQEIWGQTYS
+26 STQEIWGKTYS

-52 NDPYLISNDKELA
+52 NDPYLISNDMELA

-89 DIDLSG
+89 DIDLKN

-164 IIENAVVEKKPGFKP
+164 IIENAVVEKKQGFKP

-211 NDETYEINNE
+211 NYETYEINNE

-236 NETFRIFNIAADTK
+236 NETFRIFNIAADTQ

-264 HIAQGF
+264 CIAQGF
-270 GRFSYDMKG
+270 GRFSYNMNG
-279 GDNIIE
+279 GGNIIE

-290 LFGNGLNIEN
+290 LFGNGLKVESSNSETN
-300 TSTNINKGGIT
+300 KNINKGGIT
-311 ANCQNENN
+311 AKCQNEGN
-319 AKKYTSTWY
+319 ANKYASTWY
-328 YTQDVTGGKNLG
+328 YTQEVDGGKNLG
-340 IKVNAA
+340 TQKTDAA
-346 TFANDFVDKANT
+346 FKGEFAKIANEF
-358 LITTKSLEED
+358 ITKNNLTEE
-368 KNPWTFTNG
+368 KTAWYFNNNNISMNNN
-377 ALNMYSKIDVSLVE
+377 LDVYVVE
-391 NTYNRNDLQVSYT
+391 NYNRNDYNVSFSIEGISPETDYT
-404 LTSNQFKD
+404 
-412 EYTFSWTVEGEA
+412 YTWKVDNKE
-424 ITPNKGSNGKTITLP
+424 ITPAKGGKSISLE
-439 LSNKKRTGVVII
+439 LSNKKRVGVVTI
-451 TNGNTG
+451 TDSKTQE
-457 SVILKKHFEIKPK
+457 VIMTKNFVINPK
-470 YYSIDLYADSYS
+470 YYSIDLYADNYAQGS
-482 GGTGT
+482 GSET
-487 KEDPIIIS
+487 DPYIIS
-495 SDLEL
+495 NDLEL
-500 AKLARDVE
+500 AKLAYDVNKG
-508 TWQMKDSKYFKLAND
+508 TATAGKYFKLSND
-523 ISLDKGLWMPI
+523 INLDKALWIPI
-534 GNTKYSWAFFKGK
+534 GSTNYEEKYFNGK
-547 FDGDGHTIDNMHIC
+547 FDGDGYSIDNMRIL
-561 WKDNSGSW
+561 WTDTNNGWST
-569 GAWGLFSVLNGQASD
+569 WGLFSAIKGTADN
-584 EARVCRITNLIIDN
+584 EANFCRITNLVMDRALI
-598 AVVEKEEGYMPVGNG
+598 EKEPNTNQTEKSGNVAVLVGEVLTTGY
-613 LNIGILAGE
+613 
-622 LAGGNSEISNIIIRN
+622 SEVSNIIVRN
-637 SKITD
+637 SVITD
-642 NKETYTTPEIAVG
+642 NNESYKRKQFRVG
-655 GIVGKAV
+655 GIIGNLE
-662 DGQIYRIYNL
+662 DNHITRLFNL
-672 SSEADI
+672 SAQVEIKMLSNATLRDKCY
-678 NMFDHASL
+678 M
-686 KSGNTCLAEG
+686 AEG
-696 IGYYGVVN
+696 IGRYGAPKT
-704 NSNSFVILPT
+704 SSSYAIPLT

-719 GKVST
+719 GSIETTINSNNCYVGGVIGNN
-724 ANNRCKV
+724 ANN
-731 GEVVGNRNV
+731 NNIT
-740 NAESGE
+740 S
-746 TATWYYA
+746 TSSTWYYTEA
-753 NKTNSSS
+753 VSVTT
-760 SNIATNG
+760 SNVVNYG
-767 TQKSEVDFATTFAS
+767 TKQPLSDFANIFAENCNS
-781 QNNLYISANNFQDK
+781 YIAEKNIDGKSVWTYIN
-795 LNWSYTS
+795 SI
-802 GTGFNFGSTKLTV
+802 GFKFSFTRLAV
-815 KRGYNTIITAET
+815 KRDFNAEITAET
-827 IEGNAGNEK
+827 VKGNAANEK
-836 YFWYTSSDKKNWTLQ
+836 YFWYTSADKKIWELQ
-851 NENNAYND
+851 NKDTASNP
-859 FSISLEDYD
+859 FTLPRKDYD
-868 QFVYALLEDGSS
+868 QYVYAELADGSS
-880 QSGVAKID
+880 RSGIIKIEAVRVEAKLIS
-888 ARKVDAVMKT
+888 
-898 NEETNT
+898 NSGENT
-904 LYIEITNNIWENN
+904 ISVSVTNNIWNNN
-917 DKLNVTYSW
+917 DYLNITYSW
-926 VKNGKEETVAPTFD
+926 VKNDDEERPVSTTSTYD
-940 KSSLAPTDKLSCH
+940 KSKLDKNDKLKCH
-953 VIVTTKDGVELLNKW
+953 VVVKSQDGIVLLDNW
-968 LVYAKSV
+968 LVYVKSV
-975 VYLCPAGVTVTTAD
+975 IYICPAGVTVGSTT
-989 GKTISYN
+989 YN

-1008 TAVRTWKGAYSKLT
+1008 TAVKTWNGAYSKLA
-1022 VKGSWDDNTI
+1022 KEGSWDDNII
-1032 VLMGKS
+1032 VLMGRS
-1038 DQSVTNDGSDGF
+1038 DYYVTNNSSNGFTSVTFNKSAD
-1050 PNNNDYYSSSEKWEN
+1050 WETQ
-1065 AKASSPFF
+1065 KSTSPFF
-1073 RNTTITGSWDGV
+1073 KNTTITGSWNDV
-1085 DYKGVIEMYGGHYR
+1085 DYHGVMQMKGGGKREESLPIY
-1099 NHSIAIF
+1099 

-1113 LAFNRNPNNTEG
+1113 ITFERSNVIS
-1125 DYFDILYCQFYNLEM
+1125 DKYDILYCQYNNLEM

-1145 MTNYQ
+1145 MINY
-1150 KMYQGDGTI
+1150 KDMFDADGTI
-1159 KGAVSTS
+1159 YGAKSTS

-1171 GFMDDNRFSPLSTEG
+1171 GFKDDARFRNLWEG
-1186 NLKKMDDALPHGR
+1186 DNLKKMDESLPHGH
-1199 EGFKIKIKS
+1199 EGFSIKIKS
-1208 GHFSTICV
+1208 GHYSTICV
-1216 GGRQTTDNRNGVMG
+1216 GGRQTQSNINGLMG

-1236 KCTIDVDIDRNFNDN
+1236 KCTIDIDIDRDFNDKHTSGN
-1251 HNENNSDLDVAVVL
+1251 GDNTPTLDVAVIL

-1294 GARRNTSNYNA
+1294 GAKRNVNGYNNA
-1305 PYNTYMGRANIL
+1305 PYNTFMGRANIL
-1317 IDPEHSENNN
+1317 IDPAQSENNKQAK
-1327 NTDINSRV
+1327 DINSRV

-1349 QGGQWIE
+1349 GDNQEVE
-1356 NPFYGYSTITI
+1356 NPFYGQSTITI

-1374 PTKCTPE
+1374 PIGCNQDM
-1381 EIFSGIYGAGAGG
+1381 IFSGIYGAGAGG
-1394 MNGIGDDTNHT
+1394 MNGIGDDDNHT
-1405 TDERIPYWTNSSTKS
+1405 PDTRIPYWNDVNTKSVINFGGYATAKDKLCLYHCYNSSTRT
-1420 VMAFGNYYTAKN
+1420 FT
-1432 NLCMYKCYNA
+1432 
-1442 DTHTYT
+1442 DI
-1448 EVDPRLTNNK
+1448 DPRETSTN

-1463 GIFGSE
+1463 GIFGSS
-1469 TRKIDGIYGGGSG
+1469 TKPIDGIYAGGSG
-1482 YMSKDLWIAD
+1482 YMSLDLWPHRGIP
-1492 SKPSTYGGNIYGK
+1492 SKVGGNIYGK
-1505 AGETVT
+1505 AGETVA
-1511 SLTINGGEFY
+1511 SMTINGGEFY

-1534 YYYATK
+1534 YFYAKKDNNKIYGT
-1540 AYNGNPDDYQE
+1540 PSDYTD

-1564 GGKFHC
+1564 GGIFHC
-1570 PIFGGGY
+1570 PVFGGGY

-1622 AVVEKGTNVIISDR
+1622 AVVEKGTNVIISDS

-1650 IKRADTDYT
+1650 TKRATDNSN
-1659 INNNTWHPEKVGKV
+1659 IENNTWHPEIVGKV

-1701 AQVEGDTHINMYAA
+1701 AQVGGDTHINMYAA

-1725 KGRITDN
+1725 KGRITDDK
-1732 NGKELYT
+1732 GYAIADEGLYT
-1739 YADVTGNTFVS
+1739 YANVTGNTFVS

-1768 YSINVIWNK
+1768 FSINVIWNR
-1777 KLDSTKE
+1777 KLDSTKK
-1784 NFIEWDTN
+1784 NFIEWNTN
-1792 KAKFF
+1792 KAEFF
-1797 ADGKFLNPHNIYGGG
+1797 ANGKFLNPHNIYGGG
-1812 NLACNV
+1812 NLACEV

-1858 GYGLNTTVDN
+1858 GYGLNTTVGN

-1902 KSDMNVFDN
+1902 KGEMNVFDN

-1919 ILAVLGGGYAGTVD
+1919 ILAVLGGGYAGTVK
-1933 NDAKVT
+1933 NDTKVT

-1952 GFGDPKSTSNNET
+1952 GFGDPTSTSNNNT

-1995 KDASSTYTYFT
+1995 NDTYFT
-2006 NVAKVYETTKVEVS
+2006 DVAKVEGTTKVEIS
-2020 DDAHVYGNVYGGGD
+2020 DDAHVYGDVYGGGD
-2034 MANIGSYETH
+2034 MANIGSYITH
-2044 DNPEAY
+2044 TNKVEY
-2050 FGNKPKSI
+2050 YGNKPKSI

-2065 GKFISYEATDYKSF
+2065 GNFISYKATDYKSF
-2079 VNIIGGNIFGEIF
+2079 VNIIGGNIFGKIF

-2222 EWLWDRKADKNG
+2222 AWLWDRKADKNG
-2234 NITTWLDVQSDS
+2234 KITTWLDVQTDN

-2287 KDTKEFFEL
+2287 KDTKEFFEM
-2296 TDGDFGSASFSKNHN
+2296 TDGDFGSARFSKNHN

-2320 YVGYD
+2320 YVGYGID
-2325 INGNSTGDGTGEAI
+2325 GNSTGDGTGEAI

-2354 GKSLNILDFTT
+2354 GKSLDILDFTT

-2393 TKVRNAKVYAQAGAM
+2393 TKVRNAKVYAQTGAM
-2408 IEENGTPNKINGKYF
+2408 IELNGTPNKIDGKSF

-2494 GGGFSGYVKEDTYVE
+2494 GGGFSGYVEDSTYVE
-2509 TNNQLTCYNIYGG
+2509 ANNQLACYNIYGG

-2553 FFKSGNVARNV
+2553 FIKSGNVAKNV

-2575 VSGNNIV
+2575 VSGDNIV

-2606 HIYGENVG
+2606 HVYGENVG

-2634 VANVGLNTQKA
+2634 VANVGLDSQKA
-2645 TAKKIDDAESL
+2645 TAEKIDVAKSL
-2656 SPSNFTSFVNV
+2656 TPSNFTSFVNV
-2667 RGGTILSKIF
+2667 RGGTIFSKIF
-2677 AGGNGRTADVC
+2677 AGGKGRTADVC

-2720 STTEYTSTSLN
+2720 STTEYTSTSLD
-2731 PSEEKYLVNPD
+2731 PSKQQYLVNPD

-2747 DLMPSIMN
+2747 DLMPNIMN
-2755 SIYGGGQN
+2755 SVYGGGQN
-2763 GTVYGNTLVAIKD
+2763 GTIYGNTLVAIKD

-2781 NIFGGGWGDE
+2781 NVFGGGWGDE

-2863 GEKDKDGNLVE
+2863 GERDKDGNLVA

-2902 FFNSNEWK
+2902 FFSSNEWK

-2931 TFVLN
+2931 TFVLS

-2959 EEHKHFFSDYSMMD
+2959 EEYKHFFSDYSMMD

-2984 GTTHIYGAGG
+2984 GTTHINGAGG

-3014 NIKAIDCHD
+3014 NIKAIDCQD

-3057 IHGNVYGGNDV
+3057 IHGNIYGGNDV
-3068 SGAVNIVLDSNGY
+3068 SGAINIVLDSNGY

-3200 GNSASVKKVHDYDS
+3200 GNSASVQKS
-3214 DNQEGAIKI
+3214 DNQVGAIKI

-3335 NIGTFCCGGNRGNM
+3335 TIGTFCCGGNRGNM
-3349 SVYPNSVGNVVDYTF
+3349 SVYPDSEGNVIDYTF

-3412 NKFEPKEDNN
+3412 NQFKPKEDNN

-3439 RGDISVILQSDML
+3439 RGDIVIDFQSDML
-3452 EGKSKEK
+3452 GGKSKEK

-3473 SALNVYGAG
+3473 SALNVYGGG

-3489 YGNTDVRVAEGMKC
+3489 YGNTDIIVAKGLKC
-3503 DTVSTTSDI
+3503 SAPSTSSSGE

-3547 SVTGGSYSGYV
+3547 AVTGGSYSGYV

-3580 IYLLNRSDKNNK
+3580 IYLLNRTDKNNK
-3592 FIDHEGNTETGAILS
+3592 YIDHEGNTETGAILS

-3638 GLTTE
+3638 GLTAE
-3643 FVKNDCFEKC
+3643 FVKTDCFETC
-3653 ISKPASPLTW
+3653 VSSPASPLTW
-3663 NDINIKIGEA
+3663 DDINIQIGEA
-3673 VYGGGYSVA
+3673 IYGGGYSVA

-3690 DSTVLKYTDRYN
+3690 DSTVLKYTDKYN
-3702 IDKAFTTENS
+3702 IDKAFTTNNTH
-3712 RLVDLAE
+3712 LVGLDE
-3719 LPNGTTK
+3719 LPNKTTE

-3738 NSNPS
+3738 NSDPS

-3755 MKSIVLPKG
+3755 MKSIVLPNG

-3788 FYGGGEEYA
+3788 FYGDGYD
-3797 KPEEQGTDK
+3797 KPVGQSDT
-3806 NIYVYD
+3806 IYVYD

-3845 KPKIIN
+3845 NPKIIN

-3894 FAKNIALKGN
+3894 FAKNIALDGN
-3904 KLQGKTVNRAR
+3904 KLQDKSVKRAR

-3943 WRNDT
+3943 WRDDT
-3948 GEIPASGDYAN
+3948 GKVPASGDYAN

-3976 TDEATFQKR
+3976 KDEATFQKR

-4050 VHKRDNGNNPDF
+4050 VHKRDNGNTPDF
-4062 LETTGNFVFPYDA
+4062 LETTGNFVFPYDT

-4081 VDDCFPTGFSG
+4081 VDDCFPTGFNG

-4113 YYYNAHITC
+4113 YYYNAHITG
-4122 FTYKDAMKFNNDNS
+4122 FTYKDAMKFNNDNR

-4144 LKPNQPVTVHSWKM
+4144 LKPNQPVTIHSWKM
-4158 RSGHPD
+4158 RSGHPTD
-4164 NKNDYSC
+4164 TNEYSC
-4171 DLEYRNYLPGK
+4171 DLEYRNYLPDK
-4182 TEGNVDIDNEDVAGK
+4182 TEGNVDIDNKNVAGG

-4289 APAYSKYNSEKD
+4289 APAYSVYNSETD

-4328 NTNLSEGKDYYIKNG
+4328 NTNLSEGTTYYIKNG

-4350 VNNTTKIFKKNTDG
+4350 VDPNLIYQKTTDG
-4364 YAPVNN
+4364 YTLVNISN
-4370 IKDVIAGENYFCEV
+4370 VTVGNNYFCEV

-4458 DNTEWNITKKAAG
+4458 DKTEWNTTNKATG

-4560 AKEEKDVA
+4560 AKKEKDAA

-4600 ADGKAPRYGANAQF
+4600 ADGKVPRYGANAQF

-4625 FVCGTGIFHGIFH
+4625 FVCGTGIFQGIFH

-4751 EATNPDDMK
+4751 DATKPDDMK

-4781 AITGKNTGITYLRTG
+4781 AITGKNTGITFLRTG

-4818 KARVKAGSSSASSSS
+4818 KSRVKVASSSASSS
-4833 PSSST
+4833 T
-4838 PSSSSPS
+4838 
-4845 SAPSSSSPS
+4845 PS

-4865 EPLFDANHAA
+4865 EPLFDDNHAA

-4935 AYNYLGGTMT
+4935 AYNYLGGIMT

-4960 KGDISKATK
+4960 KGDISKSTGK
-4969 TINGIFYPPVDDNAK
+4969 INGIFYPPVDDNAK

-4990 VKNDVT
+4990 VKDDVT

-5009 DSDTEAYD
+5009 NNDTEAYD
-5017 VVNKYLRYNES
+5017 VVNKNLSYNES

-5103 GICLPFTVHKVVASI
+5103 GICLPFTIHKVVASI

-5127 IPTTDELSTPAL
+5127 TPTADELSTPSL

-5154 TVGKDGTD
+5154 TVDKNGTD
-5162 IAATFQRPG
+5162 IAATFQRPD

-5191 SSSPSAGSGSTS
+5191 SGSPSAGSGSTS

-5236 ANPYYAAPHT
+5236 ANPYYATPHT

-5261 RFPGDGY
+5261 RFPGEGY

-5351 ETSTATSIMPFRT
+5351 EASTATSVMPFRT
-5364 YMTAKTTKAKALS
+5364 YMTAKTTKAKAMS
-5377 YAPSM
+5377 YAPYM

-5389 GIDKITPEI
+5389 GIDKIIPEI

-5404 DATGSYLIVRPI
+5404 EATGSYLIVRPLT
-5416 NNNKVRIES
+5416 NNKVRIES

-5454 GFQQGAYIFGKA
+5454 GFQQGAYIFGKT

>member
-1 MMRRTTY
+1 
-8 TSKRIIKM
+8 M
-16 LFGILTILLL
+16 LFGILTILLM
-26 STQEIWGQTYS
+26 STQEIWGQNKYYS

-52 NDPYLISNDKELA
+52 NDPYLISNDMELA

-89 DIDLSG
+89 DIDLKN

-144 GLFSTLQGSSSTNLT
+144 GLFSTLQGASSTNLT

-221 SKIGGI
+221 TKIGGI
-227 SGNVQTDSK
+227 SGNIQNDGTY
-236 NETFRIFNIAADTK
+236 RIFNIAADTQ
-250 INMLKNTSVFNNKF
+250 INMLKNTGVFNNKF
-264 HIAQGF
+264 CIAQGF
-270 GRFSYDMKG
+270 GSFSYDMNG
-279 GDNIIE
+279 SGNTIQ

-290 LFGNGLNIEN
+290 IFGNGLNVESSN
-300 TSTNINKGGIT
+300 SETNKNINKGGIT
-311 ANCQNENN
+311 AGCQNQGN
-319 AKKYTSTWY
+319 ANKYASTWY

-340 IKVNAA
+340 TKVDAA
-346 TFANDFVDKANT
+346 TFANDFVDKANK

-377 ALNMYSKIDVSLVE
+377 TINMYSKIDVKLVE
-391 NTYNRNDLQVSYT
+391 NTYNRNDPQVSYT

-412 EYTFSWTVEGEA
+412 EYTFSWTVEGKA
-424 ITPNKGSNGKTITLP
+424 ITPNEGSNGKTITLP
-439 LSNKKRTGVVII
+439 LSNKKRTGEVII
-451 TNGNTG
+451 TDGNTG
-457 SVILKKHFEIKPK
+457 SVILKKHFEINPK

-500 AKLARDVE
+500 AKLARDVD
-508 TWQMKDSKYFKLAND
+508 TWQMKDSKYFKLAKD

-569 GAWGLFSVLNGQASD
+569 SAWGLFSVLNGQASD
-584 EARVCRITNLIIDN
+584 EARVCRVTNLIIDN

-655 GIVGKAV
+655 GIIGKAQ
-662 DGQIYRIYNL
+662 DGQTYRIFNL
-672 SSEADI
+672 SCKADI

-696 IGYYGVVN
+696 IGYYGWVN

-746 TATWYYA
+746 TATWHYA

-767 TQKSEVDFATTFAS
+767 TQKSEVDFATTFAN

-815 KRGYNTIITAET
+815 KRGYTTIITAET
-827 IEGNAGNEK
+827 VKGNAENEK

-859 FSISLEDYD
+859 FSISLEEFD
-868 QFVYALLEDGSS
+868 QYVYAVLEDGSS

-917 DKLNVTYSW
+917 DNLNVTYSW

-940 KSSLAPTDKLSCH
+940 KSSLISTDKLSCH
-953 VIVTTKDGVELLNKW
+953 VIATTKDGVELLNKW

-975 VYLCPAGVTVTTAD
+975 VYLCPAGATGTTTE
-989 GKTISYN
+989 GNTISYN

-1002 DGLTPA
+1002 DGLSPE

-1038 DQSVTNDGSDGF
+1038 DQSVTNDGNDGF
-1050 PNNNDYYSSSEKWEN
+1050 PCNNDYYSSSEKWEN

-1113 LAFNRNPNNTEG
+1113 LTFNRNPNNNDA

-1145 MTNYQ
+1145 MTNY
-1150 KMYQGDGTI
+1150 KKPYLGDGTI

-1208 GHFSTICV
+1208 GHFSAICV
-1216 GGRQTTDNRNGVMG
+1216 GGRQTMDNRNGVMG

-1251 HNENNSDLDVAVVL
+1251 HNDNQSTLDVAVVL

-1294 GARRNTSNYNA
+1294 GARRNTNNYNA

-1317 IDPEHSENNN
+1317 IDPAQSENNN
-1327 NTDINSRV
+1327 ENADINSRV

-1349 QGGQWIE
+1349 QDNQWIE

-1367 KGGTFLI
+1367 KGGTFKI
-1374 PTKCTPE
+1374 PSECKPE

-1405 TDERIPYWTNSSTKS
+1405 TDDRIPYWTNSSTKS
-1420 VMAFGNYYTAKN
+1420 VMAFGNYDAAKA

-1448 EVDPRLTNNK
+1448 EIDPRLTNNK

-1482 YMSKDLWIAD
+1482 YMSTDLWRASSIP
-1492 SKPSTYGGNIYGK
+1492 SKEGGNIYGK
-1505 AGETVT
+1505 AGETVA
-1511 SLTINGGEFY
+1511 SITINGGEFY

-1540 AYNGNPDDYQE
+1540 AYNGNPYDYQE

-1570 PIFGGGY
+1570 PVFGGGY
-1577 GVADAKLL
+1577 GVADAKQKD
-1585 NSNNINTLENMAR
+1585 NDSINTLNNMAR

-1622 AVVEKGTNVIISDR
+1622 AVVEKGTNVIISDS

-1650 IKRADTDYT
+1650 IKRANSNYNIED
-1659 INNNTWHPEKVGKV
+1659 NTWNPEKVGKV

-1725 KGRITDN
+1725 KGRITDD
-1732 NGKELYT
+1732 NGKAIAKNLYT
-1739 YADVTGNTFVS
+1739 YANVNGNTFVS

-1759 NDKEKEEDN
+1759 NDEKKEEDN
-1768 YSINVIWNK
+1768 YSINVIWNR

-1797 ADGKFLNPHNIYGGG
+1797 ANGKFLNPHNIYGGG
-1812 NLACNV
+1812 NLACKV

-1824 NIQKGMTPFSLLK
+1824 DIQKGMTPFSLLK

-1858 GYGLNTTVDN
+1858 GYGLNTTVGN

-1879 SVYDAEIEDDTEQL
+1879 SVYDAEIKDDTEQL

-1902 KSDMNVFDN
+1902 KGEMNVFDN

-1952 GFGDPKSTSNNET
+1952 GFGNPESTSNNET

-1977 GGNIYGDVFGG
+1977 GGNIYGDIFGG

-1995 KDASSTYTYFT
+1995 KDGSTYTYFT
-2006 NVAKVYETTKVEVS
+2006 NVAKVDKTTKVEVS

-2034 MANIGSYETH
+2034 MANIGSYITLTNKVE
-2044 DNPEAY
+2044 Y
-2050 FGNKPKSI
+2050 YGNKPKSI

-2065 GKFISYEATDYKSF
+2065 GNFISYEARDYKSF
-2079 VNIIGGNIFGEIF
+2079 VNIVGGNIFGEIF

-2234 NITTWLDVQSDS
+2234 NITTWLDVQTDS

-2287 KDTKEFFEL
+2287 KDTKEFFEM

-2320 YVGYD
+2320 YVGYG
-2325 INGNSTGDGTGEAI
+2325 IYGNSTGDGTGEAI

-2386 GAGYGAN
+2386 GAGYGVN
-2393 TKVRNAKVYAQAGAM
+2393 TKVRNAKVYAQTGAM
-2408 IEENGTPNKINGKYF
+2408 IEENGTPNKIDGKYF

-2438 ETNLYIDY
+2438 ETNLYMDY

-2494 GGGFSGYVKEDTYVE
+2494 GGGFSGYVTDSTYVE
-2509 TNNQLTCYNIYGG
+2509 ANNQLACYNIYGG
-2522 GLGALPYGTLNET
+2522 GLGAMPYGTLNENK
-2535 TDKDNHYDFGSVG
+2535 DKDNHYDFGSVG

-2575 VSGNNIV
+2575 VSGDNIV
-2582 SLDSK
+2582 SIDSK
-2587 TGSIID
+2587 AGSIID

-2606 HIYGENVG
+2606 HVYGENVG

-2634 VANVGLNTQKA
+2634 VANVGLNDQKA
-2645 TAKKIDDAESL
+2645 KAEKIDVDKSL
-2656 SPSNFTSFVNV
+2656 TPSNFTSFVNV

-2677 AGGNGRTADVC
+2677 AGGKGRTADVC

-2711 YPYNEFATG
+2711 YPYNESAKG
-2720 STTEYTSTSLN
+2720 STTEYTSSSLN
-2731 PSEEKYLVNPD
+2731 PSDKNYLVNPD

-2747 DLMPSIMN
+2747 DLMPNIMN
-2755 SIYGGGQN
+2755 SVYGGGQN
-2763 GTVYGNTLVAIKD
+2763 GTIYGNTLVAIKD

-2781 NIFGGGWGDE
+2781 NVFGGGWGDE

-2863 GEKDKDGNLVE
+2863 GERDKDGNLVE

-2896 GVSTTQ
+2896 GVSTTK
-2902 FFNSNEWK
+2902 FFSSNEWK

-2948 SINKGNDIIKG
+2948 SINKDNDIVKG
-2959 EEHKHFFSDYSMMD
+2959 EEYKHFFSDYSMMD

-3014 NIKAIDCHD
+3014 DIKAIDCHD

-3035 ETKVVI
+3035 KTKVVI

-3081 FKDNGG
+3081 FKDNDG

-3185 STSDIITIDGDVYGG
+3185 STSDGITIDGDVYGG
-3200 GNSASVKKVHDYDS
+3200 GNSATVQKVHDYDS

-3287 TIYLSTE
+3287 TLYLSTE

-3300 VYPHLLDL
+3300 VYPHLLDI
-3308 YFQSVETDIQGQL
+3308 YFQPVETDIQGEL
-3321 TWNGSES
+3321 TWNDSKTGES
-3328 GDGLTNC
+3328 LTNC
-3335 NIGTFCCGGNRGNM
+3335 TIGTFCCGGNRGNM
-3349 SVYPNSVGNVVDYTF
+3349 NVYPNSEGNVVDYTF
-3364 PAGLVITN
+3364 PAGLVITD

-3397 GNTHSEYP
+3397 GNTHSKYP

-3412 NKFEPKEDNN
+3412 NQFKPKEENN

-3439 RGDISVILQSDML
+3439 RGDISVVLQSDML
-3452 EGKSKEK
+3452 EGKSRTM
-3459 LDNSNDFLSSKPQY
+3459 LDKSNEYLGSKPEF

-3482 YGMESYV
+3482 YGMDSYV
-3489 YGNTDVRVAEGMKC
+3489 YGNTDVIVAEGMKC
-3503 DTVSTTSDI
+3503 DTLSTTSDI

-3533 GVTNVDVLNGHIYK
+3533 GVTNVDVLNGQIYK

-3580 IYLLNRSDKNNK
+3580 IYLLDRTDKNNK
-3592 FIDHEGNTETGAILS
+3592 YIDREGNTESGAILS
-3607 DLASETIK
+3607 NLASESIK
-3615 QDIKLIAGDIISQA
+3615 QNIKLIAGDIISQA

-3638 GLTTE
+3638 GLTE
-3643 FVKNDCFEKC
+3643 KFVKDNCFEKYV
-3653 ISKPASPLTW
+3653 SSPASPLTW
-3663 NDINIKIGEA
+3663 DDINIKIGEA

-3690 DSTVLKYTDRYN
+3690 DSTVLKYTDKYN
-3702 IDKAFTTENS
+3702 IDKAFTTNNT
-3712 RLVDLAE
+3712 RLVGLDE
-3719 LPNGTTK
+3719 LPNKTTE

-3738 NSNPS
+3738 NSDS
-3743 STRDHIT
+3743 TSTRDHIT

-3755 MKSIVLPKG
+3755 MKSIVLPNG

-3771 YKDKNGNYRYI
+3771 YKDKDGNYRYI

-3788 FYGGGEEYA
+3788 FYGDEEEYA

-3819 DGHQSYAEGFRSA
+3819 DGHQSCAEGFRSA

-3845 KPKIIN
+3845 NPKIIN

-3894 FAKNIALKGN
+3894 FAKNITLTDN
-3904 KLQGKTVNRAR
+3904 KLQDKATKRAR

-3937 EASKEA
+3937 DAVNEP

-3948 GEIPASGDYAN
+3948 GMIPADGDFKG
-3959 KSYLEVKQS
+3959 KSYMEVKQD
-3968 YIDQYKKD
+3968 YIDKYDQK
-3976 TDEATFQKR
+3976 TITEPIFQKR
-3985 NEGTAKNMIGIAS
+3985 NDGTAKNMIGIAS

-4006 VQELYDA
+4006 AQELYDDSRK
-4013 NKKIVDKIYY
+4013 NVIDHIFY
-4023 GPIYG
+4023 GPVYG
-4028 VIEMNLIDVRE
+4028 VVEMNLIDVRE

-4050 VHKRDNGNNPDF
+4050 VHKRATAEGETGHKVDF

-4075 KQNRYI
+4075 KQNRFI
-4081 VDDCFPTGFSG
+4081 VDDCFPTGFYG
-4092 LKTNDPDSEIDVHYW
+4092 MDDAGKANPDDKVDVHYW

-4113 YYYNAHITC
+4113 YYYNAHITGY
-4122 FTYKDAMKFNNDNS
+4122 TYKDKMTFLSDNQ

-4144 LKPNQPVTVHSWKM
+4144 LKPNQPVTIQSWKM
-4158 RSGHPD
+4158 RSGHD
-4164 NKNDYSC
+4164 KTEYSC
-4171 DLEYRNYLPGK
+4171 DLEERNYLPAG
-4182 TEGNVDIDNEDVAGK
+4182 TEGNVDMDNQDVSGK
-4197 YTLRVGG
+4197 YVLNIGA
-4204 SSSYTYSNPEASD
+4204 SSSKEYD
-4217 TEDANKGFAAVLP
+4217 GKGFAAVLP
-4230 MNATGA
+4230 MNGV
-4236 FDSNNYIRQA
+4236 FNKDENYVNQK
-4246 LPSEL
+4246 LPSKL
-4251 NNGDAKISFELSD
+4251 TDGDAKISFRLTD
-4264 NVNNTTTEYFN
+4264 QVNNTTTDYFK
-4275 KHLSKKCLATLILK
+4275 KHLSEKCLATVVLK
-4289 APAYSKYNSEKD
+4289 GRAYEEYTDETN
-4301 NKPIISKVATSTFF
+4301 NKPIISKVASSDFF
-4315 TLSATGNYEKVEN
+4315 TQEGNDYKQVATGTKLSAGT
-4328 NTNLSEGKDYYIKNG
+4328 DYYIKNG
-4343 IEGEYAK
+4343 IAGEYTQIDPKKIYKKDA
-4350 VNNTTKIFKKNTDG
+4350 TTEDG
-4364 YAPVNN
+4364 YAPVS
-4370 IKDVIAGENYFCEV
+4370 ITDVEAGGSNYYCEV
-4384 PRIYTYTIYLT
+4384 ERIFTYTIYLT

-4458 DNTEWNITKKAAG
+4458 DKTEWDTTNKATG

-4560 AKEEKDVA
+4560 AKEEKDAA

-4625 FVCGTGIFHGIFH
+4625 FVCGTGIFQGIFH

-4680 AYHCCFEQNPSSS
+4680 AYHCCFEQAPSSS
-4693 PSSSEASSS
+4693 EVSSSSSSSSSEASSS

-4751 EATNPDDMK
+4751 DATNPEDMK

-4818 KARVKAGSSSASSSS
+4818 KARKA
-4833 PSSST
+4833 
-4838 PSSSSPS
+4838 PS
-4845 SAPSSSSPS
+4845 SAPSSTPS

-4875 TTLAASNIMNDFIF
+4875 TTLTASNIMNDFIF

-4945 TYVHQPSITAIDFTC
+4945 TYVHQPSITAIDFSY
-4960 KGDISKATK
+4960 KGDISKATG

-4990 VKNDVT
+4990 VKDDVT

-5009 DSDTEAYD
+5009 DSNTEAYD
-5017 VVNKYLRYNES
+5017 VVNKYLSYNER
-5028 TRESLIKGH
+5028 TRELLIKGH
-5037 HVFTNTEGFTTA
+5037 HVFKNTEGFTTA

-5127 IPTTDELSTPAL
+5127 TPTADELSKPAT

-5154 TVGKDGTD
+5154 TVDKNGTD

-5191 SSSPSAGSGSTS
+5191 SSSPSAGSGSPS
-5203 AGSGSPSLS
+5203 AGSGSTSLS

-5236 ANPYYAAPHT
+5236 ANPYYATPHT

-5261 RFPGDGY
+5261 RFPGEGY

-5314 QMATTKDGYT
+5314 QMATTKDDYT
-5324 HCGTFAAKD
+5324 HCGTFTATA
-5333 IKKDAIYSMN
+5333 IKKNAIYGMN

-5351 ETSTATSIMPFRT
+5351 ESATATSVMPFRT
-5364 YMTAKTTKAKALS
+5364 YMTAKTTKAKAMS
-5377 YAPSM
+5377 YAPYM

-5404 DATGSYLIVRPI
+5404 EATGSYLIVRPI